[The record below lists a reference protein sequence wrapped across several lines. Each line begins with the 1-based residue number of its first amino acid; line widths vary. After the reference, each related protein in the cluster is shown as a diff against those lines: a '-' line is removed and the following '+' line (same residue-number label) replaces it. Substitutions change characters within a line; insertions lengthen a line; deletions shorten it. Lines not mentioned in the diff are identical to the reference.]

1 VKPPAY
7 PDSARDP
14 ELEELICDCL
24 DLLLTTLAPEQ
35 ANIVRRIDVEGEMP
49 EDVAH
54 TLKLSLSA
62 VTRQLMCG
70 RQTLKDRFAAMYLVC
85 PKHGLAGCDC
95 NQANRAKP

>member
-1 VKPPAY
+1 M
-7 PDSARDP
+7 S
-14 ELEELICDCL
+14 LEKVLLESL
-24 DLLLTTLAPEQ
+24 DVGSESDYRISGT
-35 ANIVRRIDVEGEMP
+35 VRMP
-49 EDVAH
+49 EDVAD